1 MTTEQTDPTTG
12 APKPRRKSRT
22 VTPAIA
28 RRPAK
33 KVRRL
38 LAVATNFTPGDYG
51 FTENDLDDFEKA
63 YQAVHQA
70 IEDTPGD

>member
-1 MTTEQTDPTTG
+1 MSTEQTDPTTG
-12 APKPRRKSRT
+12 APKPRRSRT
-22 VTPAIA
+22 VTPEIA

-51 FTENDLDDFEKA
+51 FTENDLDDFERA
-63 YQAVHQA
+63 YQAVHDA
-70 IEDTPGD
+70 IEGDPRD